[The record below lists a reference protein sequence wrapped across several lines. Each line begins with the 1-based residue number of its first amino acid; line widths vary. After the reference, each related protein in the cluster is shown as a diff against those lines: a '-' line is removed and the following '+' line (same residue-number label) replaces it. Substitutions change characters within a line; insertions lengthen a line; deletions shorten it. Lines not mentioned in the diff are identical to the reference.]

1 MSGLADRSVGE
12 ALAAL
17 AAPDR
22 PPAAGVASALAGAAA
37 AALVELTARLAA
49 ERLAADD
56 SRPGVEAETRLRAL
70 AARAAELGERL
81 LLAADDDE
89 RTYARV
95 LDAPD
100 SAARAAALSEASE
113 PPLAVAE
120 WAAELAEAANA
131 ITHAG
136 SWSFTADAIVAGELA
151 AAAARGGA
159 ELVIVNLADSAAD
172 PRIARA
178 RAAAERARHLGRSA
192 ATFDSD

>member
-1 MSGLADRSVGE
+1 MSGLTDRSVGE

-17 AAPDR
+17 ASPDR
-22 PPAAGVASALAGAAA
+22 PAAAGVASAVVGAAA
-37 AALVELTARLAA
+37 AALVELTAGLAA
-49 ERLAADD
+49 ERLAAGDA
-56 SRPGVEAETRLRAL
+56 GAGLKTEAQLRAL

-100 SAARAAALSEASE
+100 SAARAEALSEASE

-120 WAAELAEAANA
+120 SAAEIAEAANEIA
-131 ITHAG
+131 QTG
-136 SWSFTADAIVAGELA
+136 NWPFSADAIVAGELA
-151 AAAARGGA
+151 TAAARGGA
-159 ELVIVNLADSAAD
+159 ELVVVNLAESAAD

-178 RAAAERARHLGRSA
+178 RAAADRARHASRSTA
-192 ATFDSD
+192 GADSD